1 MLCSELGKRCDRRHV
16 TLRAMRRRCGEIQP
30 LNLLPF
36 PPSDRLMH
44 IFSAIA
50 GIISILA
57 ILLDAFE
64 TVVLPRRVRR
74 SFRITSWFYR
84 RTWIPWRK
92 LASRIQGQARRENF
106 LGYFGP
112 LSLIFLLVL
121 WAAGL
126 IFGFALLQYGAGEHF
141 RLSDEPIT
149 FGVLVYHSGETFFTL
164 GYGDI
169 IPSSGVARALAVLEA
184 GLGFGFLGV
193 VIGYLPTIYSSFSRR
208 EIEISLLDARAG
220 SPPSATELLARFGNC
235 PQQAVLDQ
243 IFRDWERWAAEVLES
258 HLSYPA
264 LSFFRSQHNN
274 QSWLGALVTILDGS
288 ALVMAGVDG
297 LRDEQAKI
305 TFAVARHAVVD
316 LAQVVNAQYNPSAP
330 DRLPLEELNRMRQS
344 LAGRGV
350 KLRDGN
356 EFEEKLT
363 YLRSLY
369 EVYAVAIAL
378 NLSITL
384 PPWIHREKQKDN
396 WQAGPWDRAIQ
407 ARSLAGRVQHMDAH
421 F

>member
-1 MLCSELGKRCDRRHV
+1 
-16 TLRAMRRRCGEIQP
+16 
-30 LNLLPF
+30 
-36 PPSDRLMH
+36 MH
-44 IFSAIA
+44 ILSAIA

-74 SFRITSWFYR
+74 TFRITSWFYR
-84 RTWIPWRK
+84 RTWIPWRE
-92 LASRIQGQARRENF
+92 LAEHIPGLARRENF

-112 LSLIFLLVL
+112 LSLIILLAL

-141 RLSDEPIT
+141 RLSDEPLT
-149 FGVLVYHSGETFFTL
+149 FGILIYHSGETFFTL

-169 IPSSGVARALAVLEA
+169 IPNSGVARALAVIEA
-184 GLGFGFLGV
+184 GLGFAFLGV

-220 SPPSATELLARFGNC
+220 SPPSAAELLARFGSC

-243 IFRDWERWAAEVLES
+243 IFKDWERWAAEVLES
-258 HLSYPA
+258 HLSYPV

-274 QSWLGALVTILDGS
+274 QSWLGALTTILDATS
-288 ALVMAGVDG
+288 LVMAGVDG

-305 TFAVARHAVVD
+305 TFAMARHAVVD
-316 LAQVVNAQYNPSAP
+316 LAQVVNAGYNPGAP
-330 DRLPLEELNRMRQS
+330 DRLPTQELNRLRQNLS
-344 LAGRGV
+344 ERGV
-350 KLRDGN
+350 KLRDGV
-356 EFEEKLT
+356 EFEEKLGD
-363 YLRSLY
+363 LRSLY
-369 EVYAVAIAL
+369 EPYAVAIAL

-384 PPWIHREKQKDN
+384 PPWIHADKKKDN

-407 ARSLAGRVQHMDAH
+407 ARSLAGRVQRMDDH

>member
-1 MLCSELGKRCDRRHV
+1 
-16 TLRAMRRRCGEIQP
+16 
-30 LNLLPF
+30 
-36 PPSDRLMH
+36 MH

-235 PQQAVLDQ
+235 PQKAVLDQ

-369 EVYAVAIAL
+369 EAYAVAIAL

-407 ARSLAGRVQHMDAH
+407 ARSLAGRVQHMDDH